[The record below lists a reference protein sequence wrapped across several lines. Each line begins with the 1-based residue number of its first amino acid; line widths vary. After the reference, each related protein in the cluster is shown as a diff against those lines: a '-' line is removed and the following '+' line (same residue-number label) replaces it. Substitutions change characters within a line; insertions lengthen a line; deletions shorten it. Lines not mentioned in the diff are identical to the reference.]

1 MSSWAEIAILIKN
14 CHCGV
19 SLYEWLCQVE
29 YKSEFCAKLCNPGG
43 VSILPLKPVNIQ
55 VTTSS
60 SLTKEE
66 NIFHILTISVFEKL
80 CGYRQTIIFVRSIDR
95 LVYKTRPKRNRR
107 RGQLWSSRGEEG
119 GEPAINYNQDHQ
131 QHRCAF
137 FLCCRGCVS
146 TTKPFVLLLLF
157 RFSSASH
164 HMVDATAAEFIN
176 TLEDDDD
183 DDHSACGCIRS
194 LVFVLGLQLVLF
206 RRWSSALSL
215 FGRWNKKSVNLT

>member
-55 VTTSS
+55 VTRST

-80 CGYRQTIIFVRSIDR
+80 CVYRQTIIFVRSIDR

-119 GEPAINYNQDHQ
+119 GEPANYNQDHQ